1 VYVTAAGYQQIA
13 FPPPPAHHHAARPVL
28 PPPMQPA
35 VFQHHPATGLHPQYG
50 YAPLSPGKTRYLY

>member
-1 VYVTAAGYQQIA
+1 MYVTAAGYQQIA
-13 FPPPPAHHHAARPVL
+13 IPPPAHHPTRPVL

-35 VFQHHPATGLHPQYG
+35 AVFQHPAAGVAQYG